1 MFHLKCI
8 KSCVEGLQWGDFRDK
23 ISMRYHLFKTSP
35 KKALQI
41 ADSQARYLT
50 FGNINILLLP
60 GATVNNVYQFVPPQ
74 GKYEIIVLFV
84 GGNDLYSGYL
94 PSVAT
99 PQEVFER
106 IESLANTLITVAKKL
121 YVIGITPRIPPETEI
136 ENFEDHELIRHLAV
150 NQRLANASKQARWT
164 SEG

>member
-1 MFHLKCI
+1 MYKILC
-8 KSCVEGLQWGDFRDK
+8 GRPPMGDFRDK

-35 KKALQI
+35 KKALLI

-50 FGNINILLLP
+50 FGNINILSLP

-84 GGNDLYSGYL
+84 GGNVLYSGYH

-106 IESLANTLITVAKKL
+106 IESLAKTLITVAKKL
-121 YVIGITPRIPPETEI
+121 YVIGIPPPPPNLTR
-136 ENFEDHELIRHLAV
+136 N
-150 NQRLANASKQARWT
+150 
-164 SEG
+164 